1 MESLAGCREIRFGSM
16 TLTRALSS
24 VLIVVLFAV
33 AGIFVITKY
42 SDAQE
47 QATCPVRTELA
58 ADGTN
63 CLSPAVND
71 NVVTTTSCAQ
81 GVLSNNGKTC
91 ILARF
96 NGAPASATAEPL
108 QAPIPTFTG

>member
-1 MESLAGCREIRFGSM
+1 
-16 TLTRALSS
+16 
-24 VLIVVLFAV
+24 
-33 AGIFVITKY
+33 
-42 SDAQE
+42 
-47 QATCPVRTELA
+47 
-58 ADGTN
+58 
-63 CLSPAVND
+63 AVND

>member
-1 MESLAGCREIRFGSM
+1 M

-47 QATCPVRTELA
+47 QATCPAGTELA
-58 ADGTN
+58 ADGTS
-63 CLSPAVND
+63 CLSPAVDD
-71 NVVTTTSCAQ
+71 NVVTTTSCTQ
-81 GVLSNNGKTC
+81 GVLSDDGQTC
-91 ILARF
+91 IVPRADA
-96 NGAPASATAEPL
+96 APASATAAPL

>member
-1 MESLAGCREIRFGSM
+1 M

-33 AGIFVITKY
+33 TGIFVITKY

-47 QATCPVRTELA
+47 QGTCPAGTELA
-58 ADGTN
+58 ADGTS
-63 CLSPAVND
+63 CLSPAVDD

-81 GVLSNNGKTC
+81 GVLSSDGTTC
-91 ILARF
+91 ILPRSDV
-96 NGAPASATAEPL
+96 APASAAAELL